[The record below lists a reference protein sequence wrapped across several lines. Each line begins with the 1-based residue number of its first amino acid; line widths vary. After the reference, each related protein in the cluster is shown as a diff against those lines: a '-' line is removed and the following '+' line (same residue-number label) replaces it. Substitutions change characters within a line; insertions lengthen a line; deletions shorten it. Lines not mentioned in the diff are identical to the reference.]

1 MSQRSQAALFSPLS
15 CLLLLFGEWLGN
27 LAYALSLY
35 DRPWLYLRQGFWL
48 GFGRGLRG
56 CHWFGSLRNKA
67 CHSIWNILAG
77 GPFRFWHRH
86 RRQCQRQ
93 CRGEPK
99 THHHDKMVTS
109 VLSTIGMPLG
119 DQRFVIIYCHVL
131 PILDPGLLAGLPRYL
146 VSGKRNLRI
155 ICLLPCADDFPYDVV
170 GNTLISQYRKGIVSL
185 RVRLTTQGAA
195 IAQLFF

>member
-1 MSQRSQAALFSPLS
+1 MFSS
-15 CLLLLFGEWLGN
+15 
-27 LAYALSLY
+27 
-35 DRPWLYLRQGFWL
+35 RR
-48 GFGRGLRG
+48 
-56 CHWFGSLRNKA
+56 
-67 CHSIWNILAG
+67 
-77 GPFRFWHRH
+77 RH
-86 RRQCQRQ
+86 TRWPRDWSSDVCSS
-93 CRGEPK
+93 
-99 THHHDKMVTS
+99 D
-109 VLSTIGMPLG
+109 LIGVPLG

-195 IAQLFF
+195 IRSEEHTSELQSRGH